1 MSEEKSEAQLRNE
14 AEVKR
19 ILEERGYSSASS
31 KKATEKALKN
41 KGFSFKQFLIGF
53 VAMAVLIAGGG
64 WAYFQFFA
72 HKDNSEPEETA
83 STKHYYDDE
92 DDADFVGFDNCLNAV
107 DKSEVS
113 LDDPEFWDKYISR
126 YESMISCYDQYPGIG
141 SDYDKNKLQET
152 LSQYKGFR
160 EQAINNEAEY
170 QARMA
175 EIDAELEQNLARIQ
189 AESEAWDA
197 EFAQRVQE
205 REAESNAM
213 HAQWEAERQARE
225 EKEAECNAFES
236 EYPDVETYKSKN
248 GNLDELWSNYK
259 EAESAYLSALNA
271 YGHSDPNHSDEWREA
286 VWKGVET
293 KKEAYNAAHNAWSS
307 TDSNLSSQYFAEHQ
321 QICY

>member
-19 ILEERGYSSASS
+19 ILEERGYSSTSS
-31 KKATEKALKN
+31 KKATEKALSD
-41 KGFSFKQFLIGF
+41 GFSFKKFLIGF
-53 VAMAVLIAGGG
+53 IVMALLIGGGG

-83 STKHYYDDE
+83 SIKHYYDDE
-92 DDADFVGFDNCLNAV
+92 DDADFVGFENCLNAV

-113 LDDPEFWDKYISR
+113 LDDPEFWNKYISR
-126 YESMISCYDQYPGIG
+126 YESMISCYNQYPGIG

-152 LSQYKGFR
+152 LSQYQDSR
-160 EQAINNEAEY
+160 DQVIANEVEY

-175 EIDAELEQNLARIQ
+175 QIDAELEQSLAEIK
-189 AESEAWDA
+189 AKSEAWDA
-197 EFAQRVQE
+197 ELAQRVQE
-205 REAESNAM
+205 QEAESNAM

-225 EKEAECNAFES
+225 EKEAKCNAFES

-248 GNLDELWSNYK
+248 GNLDELWNNYK
-259 EAESAYLSALNA
+259 EAESEYLSALNA
-271 YGHSDPNHSDEWREA
+271 YGHSNPNHSDEWREA
-286 VWKGVET
+286 IWKGVEA
-293 KKEAYNAAHNAWSS
+293 KEKAYNAAHNAWSS
-307 TDSNLSSQYFAEHQ
+307 TNANLSSRYFAEHQ